1 MLDLTRLRVLA
12 TVATCGSV
20 TEAARTLQYSQ
31 SSISHHLA
39 RLEAETG
46 VKLIQRAGRGIRL
59 TPEGTVLARR
69 AVEVLGRVETVERE
83 LAELANLQAG
93 TVRVAGFDSALSS
106 FVAPAAA
113 TLRAAHPG
121 LVMTLASVHPDIA
134 LDQLRAGDVDVA
146 VIFRYGEEPPP
157 EVRFTHLLDD
167 PMCLL
172 STEPEQTMEQHRD
185 SNWIAG
191 CVRCRAEFV
200 TACKERG
207 FTPRIGYISDDII
220 VEQAFVAAGLGVTT
234 SPRMALRS
242 HHAPGVHAT
251 DIPDFCRRIYVATFG
266 EPPDPPATA
275 AFVAAL
281 QHAVADPARL
291 RTGAEPSS

>member
-12 TVATCGSV
+12 TVAACGSV

-46 VKLIQRAGRGIRL
+46 VKLTQRAGRGIRL
-59 TPEGTVLARR
+59 TPEGMMLASR
-69 AVEVLGRVETVERE
+69 AVEVLGRVETAERE
-83 LAELANLQAG
+83 LAERANLQSG
-93 TVRVAGFDSALSS
+93 SVRVAGFDSALSS
-106 FVAPAAA
+106 FVATAAA

-121 LVMTLASVHPDIA
+121 LTLTLTSMHPDVA
-134 LDQLRAGDVDVA
+134 LEQLRAGDVDVA
-146 VIFRYGEEPPP
+146 VVFRYGEEPPP
-157 EVRFTHLLDD
+157 AVRSTHLLDD

-172 STEPEQTMEQHRD
+172 STEPDQTMEQHRD

-191 CVRCRAEFV
+191 CERCRKEFV
-200 TACKERG
+200 TACDERG
-207 FTPRIGYISDDII
+207 FTPRIAYISDDII

-242 HHAPGVHAT
+242 HHVARVYAT
-251 DIPDFCRRIYVATFG
+251 DIPYFRRRIYVATYG

-281 QHAVADPARL
+281 QQAVADPSRRL
-291 RTGAEPSS
+291 TVTATSR